1 MAHNLSIIDLT
12 ILVFVISC
20 FKLSLL
26 VSQSPRLLTSSL
38 LSSSQLVYTG
48 IEAKTV
54 EGCPTAEWVIR
65 RSSKEEQFLVLYR

>member
-20 FKLSLL
+20 FKFKL

-38 LSSSQLVYTG
+38 LSPSQLVYTG

-65 RSSKEEQFLVLYR
+65 RSSKEEQFLILYR